1 MTNIRTIKL
10 PINLSEEEK
19 DFVKEL
25 QKIQSSMVRCSYNAS
40 KKGLK
45 EKDIRPILKERF
57 QGSSLD
63 SWFQQSSIY
72 EGRAMFAADQETGN
86 ESRIFGGKGNSI
98 KRAKNL
104 ITKEQW
110 KDCRLLPLVLIGE
123 APTKG
128 NRKFDF
134 CKDKIVFK
142 PFKNKKIEIA
152 LPDLKNKYKK
162 LWHKAVEMSE
172 DKKIPITVK
181 LTSTEIFL
189 TFNFDILK
197 EREHKVI
204 KDRYCGIDVNPNF
217 IGVTVF
223 QGSRMISNQL
233 FDLKSLTGKGV
244 NENKLKHETV
254 EITHQIKN
262 YLKHFQVDKVF
273 VEDLNIKSKNNL
285 KGKNYNRLVNNQ
297 WKRNCFFSVLG
308 KFFNLFYLNAAYS
321 STIGNVLHKD
331 LPDPLASS
339 AEIAQRGFRL
349 IITKNKQFYPE
360 LPSKT
365 CLEELW
371 KQTEVPEVKDWKEL
385 HYWLKNSKVK
395 YRVSVPKETVFRKF
409 KSKNS
414 KVDLALD
421 SFRMTTFN

>member
-1 MTNIRTIKL
+1 MSNIRTIKL

-25 QKIQSSMVRCSYNAS
+25 QKIQSSIVRCSYNAS

-86 ESRIFGGKGNSI
+86 KTRIFGGKGNSI

-152 LPDLKNKYKK
+152 LPHLKNKYKK
-162 LWHKAVEMSE
+162 LWHKAVEMAE
-172 DKKIPITVK
+172 DRKIPITVK

-189 TFNFDILK
+189 TFDFDILK

-244 NENKLKHETV
+244 NENKLKHETI
-254 EITHQIKN
+254 EIAHQIKN

-297 WKRNCFFSVLG
+297 WKRNCFFSVLE
-308 KFFNLFYLNAAYS
+308 KFFNLFYIYAAYS

-365 CLEELW
+365 YLEELW
-371 KQTEVPEVKDWKEL
+371 KQTEVPEVQDWKEL
-385 HYWLKNSKVK
+385 HSWLKNSKVK

-421 SFRMTTFN
+421 SFRMSPFN

>member
-1 MTNIRTIKL
+1 MSNIRTIKL
-10 PINLSEEEK
+10 SINLLKEEIE
-19 DFVKEL
+19 FIKEL
-25 QKIQSSMVRCSYNAS
+25 QRMQSSMVRCSYNAS

-45 EKDIRPILKERF
+45 EKDVRPVLKERF
-57 QGSSLD
+57 QGSVLD

-72 EGRAMFAADQETGN
+72 EGKAMFAADREIGN
-86 ESRIFGGKGNSI
+86 NTRIFGGRGNSI
-98 KRAKNL
+98 RRSKNL

-110 KDCRLLPLVLIGE
+110 KEYRLLPLVLIGE
-123 APTKG
+123 GPKKG
-128 NRKFDF
+128 NRKFNF
-134 CKDKIVFK
+134 HKDKIIFK
-142 PFKNKKIEIA
+142 PFKNKQIEIS

-189 TFNFDILK
+189 TFDFDILK
-197 EREHKVI
+197 EKEHKVI
-204 KDRYCGIDVNPNF
+204 KDRHCGIDVNPSF

-233 FDLKSLTGKGV
+233 FDLKSITGKGV

-254 EITHQIKN
+254 EIAHQIKN
-262 YLKHFQVDKVF
+262 YLKHFQVDKVY
-273 VEDLNIKSKNNL
+273 VEDLNIKSKNNF

-297 WKRNCFFSVLG
+297 WKRNCFFSILE
-308 KFFNLFYLNAAYS
+308 KYFNLFYLNAAYS
-321 STIGNVLHKD
+321 STIGNILHKN

-349 IITKNKQFYPE
+349 MITKNKQFYPE

-365 CLEELW
+365 YLEELW
-371 KQTEVPEVKDWKEL
+371 KQTEVPEVQDWKEL
-385 HYWLKNSKVK
+385 HSWLKNSKVK

-414 KVDLALD
+414 KVNLALD
-421 SFRMTTFN
+421 SFRMSPFN